1 MFENWFKNKLLVL
14 IVSVSIG
21 IAVNRVLEIGN
32 FISKILI

>member
-14 IVSVSIG
+14 IGSVPIG

-32 FISKILI
+32 FI